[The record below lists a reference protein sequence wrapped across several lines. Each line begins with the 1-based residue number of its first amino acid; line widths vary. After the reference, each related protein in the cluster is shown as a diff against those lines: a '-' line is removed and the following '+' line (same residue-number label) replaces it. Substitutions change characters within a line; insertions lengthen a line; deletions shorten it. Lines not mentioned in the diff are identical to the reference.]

1 MAKYTVK
8 KIQEKNRMPFL
19 ITYTELK
26 ALFREKEK
34 KKKEAIAKLERRKRR
49 KKRKMTDQVSLEL
62 KKKQ

>member
-1 MAKYTVK
+1 
-8 KIQEKNRMPFL
+8 MPFL